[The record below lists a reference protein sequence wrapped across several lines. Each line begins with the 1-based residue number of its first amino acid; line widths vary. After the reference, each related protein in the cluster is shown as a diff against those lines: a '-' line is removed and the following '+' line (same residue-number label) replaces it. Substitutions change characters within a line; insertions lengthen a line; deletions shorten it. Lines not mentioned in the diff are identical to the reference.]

1 MNQLSIVIPIYNEK
15 ENIKY
20 LFNEFKQYKIYEI
33 VDEVIYIDDC
43 STDGSLVELNLIKK
57 KYSKVIVLRHLRNFG
72 QSKCLHTGIN
82 HTKSSTIITIDGDGQ
97 NNPRDISKL
106 IKLYFSNN
114 EISLVGGIRHKRK
127 DNLIKI
133 FSSKIANNFRKL
145 ILNDDCNDT
154 GCSLK
159 IFDRKEFLKI
169 PYFNGMHRF
178 LPALF
183 KGLGKKTKF
192 INVDH
197 RARIYGTSKYG
208 TLKRLFYGIIDIIRV
223 LIIIKKF
230 NNIQNK

>member
-1 MNQLSIVIPIYNEK
+1 MNFFASWINDCYQLSIVIPIYNEK

-127 DNLIKI
+127 DNLVKI
-133 FSSKIANNFRKL
+133 F
-145 ILNDDCNDT
+145 
-154 GCSLK
+154 
-159 IFDRKEFLKI
+159 
-169 PYFNGMHRF
+169 
-178 LPALF
+178 
-183 KGLGKKTKF
+183 F
-192 INVDH
+192 I
-197 RARIYGTSKYG
+197 
-208 TLKRLFYGIIDIIRV
+208 
-223 LIIIKKF
+223 
-230 NNIQNK
+230 